1 MPLASCKSIQKLQED
16 ALLTWWSDVFLR
28 NGGSRIGVG
37 RRGSLGRK
45 KLCIKSIGW
54 NRTFPQDFKVCYQSK
69 VPTEAQGTRLLS
81 EADTRTK
88 AKKTFNLCVL
98 SSSVSPHLKIVLRS
112 TEEAQLGVRKE
123 ILWVWHAKG
132 SPSAALRTL
141 PCGRSARRS
150 SPDVWCQRL
159 IASISADSKS
169 NISSWMA
176 LEALGCFISKAVLF
190 GLEVCEN
197 RW

>member
-1 MPLASCKSIQKLQED
+1 MADQELGLEEGEVLGGRSFASNQLGGIEHSPKISRCVTSPRYPRKHREHGFYLKLTPEQKL
-16 ALLTWWSDVFLR
+16 
-28 NGGSRIGVG
+28 
-37 RRGSLGRK
+37 
-45 KLCIKSIGW
+45 
-54 NRTFPQDFKVCYQSK
+54 
-69 VPTEAQGTRLLS
+69 
-81 EADTRTK
+81 
-88 AKKTFNLCVL
+88 KKTFNLCVL
-98 SSSVSPHLKIVLRS
+98 SLSVSPHLKIVLRS

-132 SPSAALRTL
+132 SPSAARRTL